1 MAHYR
6 YVLFDADNTLFDFYR
21 AEKAAL
27 CDALAGIGIVADAET
42 VETYSKIN
50 DRMWKML
57 ERGEI
62 SKTALRT
69 KRFEEFCDH
78 YGIQTDVGAL
88 AKAYTDFLATKAFL
102 MEGAVE
108 TCRMLAAHC
117 ELYII
122 TNGIQSV
129 QKGRFTRSPLVP
141 FFKGLFVS
149 EELGFEKPNP
159 AYFAEVARRI
169 PGFATQAAL
178 VVGDSLSSDIAGGI
192 AAGIDTC
199 WVNPVHK
206 AAPADLPIT
215 YTVSRLEE
223 VVPLALGA

>member
-1 MAHYR
+1 MARYR

-21 AEKAAL
+21 AERSAL
-27 CDALAGIGIVADAET
+27 CDSLAGIGVRADTET
-42 VETYSKIN
+42 VETYSRIN

-62 SKTALRT
+62 SKIALRT
-69 KRFEEFCDH
+69 KRFEEFCAH

-88 AKAYTDFLATKAFL
+88 AKSYTDHLATKVFL

-108 TCRMLAAHC
+108 TCRTLAAHC

-129 QKGRFTRSPLVP
+129 QTGRFSRSPLVP
-141 FFKGLFVS
+141 FFKDLFIS

-159 AYFAEVARRI
+159 AYFDKVAQRI
-169 PGFATQAAL
+169 PGFSKKDAL
-178 VVGDSLSSDIAGGI
+178 VVGDSLSSDIAGGV

-199 WVNPVHK
+199 WLNHAQQ
-206 AAPADLPIT
+206 AAPEKLPIT

-223 VVPLALGA
+223 VIPLVLGA